1 MVVESLSHV
10 WLFCNPR
17 DCRPPGSSVHGILQA
32 GILEWVAISF
42 SRVYSWPRVQ
52 THVSL
57 HLLQAGF
64 FFFFFLPQAQH
75 GSASNQHI
83 TSTPSPWGIPELQ
96 LTANIQNLEY
106 FIHKFRVL
114 TVSLI
119 RRSDYSKLLFSPNE
133 RKPTAVFPLARIW
146 FLITCP

>member
-1 MVVESLSHV
+1 MCCVPLFLTPWTAAHQAPLSMGFSRPEY
-10 WLFCNPR
+10 WSGLPFP
-17 DCRPPGSSVHGILQA
+17 PPGYVPDPGFEHM
-32 GILEWVAISF
+32 SF
-42 SRVYSWPRVQ
+42 TSPA
-52 THVSL
+52 
-57 HLLQAGF
+57 LQAGF
-64 FFFFFLPQAQH
+64 FFFFLPLAQH
-75 GSASNQHI
+75 GSAANQHI

-119 RRSDYSKLLFSPNE
+119 RRSDYSKLPFSPNE
-133 RKPTAVFPLARIW
+133 RKPTAVFPLARIC